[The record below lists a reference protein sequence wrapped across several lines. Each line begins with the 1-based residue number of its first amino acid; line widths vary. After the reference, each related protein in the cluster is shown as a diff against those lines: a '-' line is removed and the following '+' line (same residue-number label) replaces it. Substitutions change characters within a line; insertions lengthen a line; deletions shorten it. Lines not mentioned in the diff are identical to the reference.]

1 MGIRGNP
8 IRHISG
14 VTRIVLWNSAN
25 ILDADGVTI
34 SSTIAQGQDITERK
48 IAEETA
54 IKTASLLNAALDST
68 ADGILVVDTAR
79 NITSYNKTFCA
90 IWGIPEHTLDAAGER
105 RRSPT

>member
-1 MGIRGNP
+1 MELIQKTGSGERWESVEIP
-8 IRHISG
+8 IRHVSG
-14 VTRIVLWNSAN
+14 ATKIVLWNSAN
-25 ILDADGVTI
+25 IHDADGVTI

-68 ADGILVVDTAR
+68 ADGILVVGTDG

-90 IWGIPEHTLDAAGER
+90 IWGIPGA
-105 RRSPT
+105 